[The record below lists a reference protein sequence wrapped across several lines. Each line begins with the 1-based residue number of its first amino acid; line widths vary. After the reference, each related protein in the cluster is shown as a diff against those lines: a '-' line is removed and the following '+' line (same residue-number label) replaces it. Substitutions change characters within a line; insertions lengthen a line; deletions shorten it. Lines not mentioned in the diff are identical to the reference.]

1 MNIKADSRRIK
12 KGDIFVALR
21 GVDGDGHRFIS
32 DAVKNGAS
40 KVVVEEDGDYGV
52 ETLVVKDTRAYLNAY
67 LESHYGT
74 IIDEMNIIGVTG
86 TNGKTTTAYLIY
98 EALNMLNIKCAYI
111 GTVGY
116 YLDKKIASLENTS
129 PDLALMYEM
138 LLKAHDK
145 GYQYVV
151 IEASS
156 QGLSYGRLD
165 TIKFDYALYTNLTQ
179 DHLDFHKTMENYAL
193 AKKKLFENLTH
204 DGLGIINNDDD
215 YVEYFRTKNSVTY
228 GFTESDYQVTS
239 YELSAHGTNFVIN
252 GVDNVQTKLIGKYN
266 IYNVLLTYV
275 FLEKIG
281 VLKKDIVRVISA
293 LLPPPGRMDIIKYKD
308 NSIIVDYAHTPDAM
322 ENIISTVKDITK
334 GDIYIVFGCTGSR
347 DRTKRPIMMDIALT
361 NSKFTIVTSDDL
373 HNEEF
378 VNIVADM
385 EEGVKQKNYAVYRDR
400 RKAIEK
406 GIEML
411 NHGDVLLVL
420 GKGHEEF
427 IIDKNLK
434 IPFNDHKVIESIIS
448 EKVEI

>member
-1 MNIKADSRRIK
+1 MNIKADSRRVK

-21 GVDGDGHRFIS
+21 GVDGDGHRFIDS
-32 DAVKNGAS
+32 AIKNGAS
-40 KVVVEEDGDYGV
+40 KVVAEEEGDYGV
-52 ETLVVKDTRAYLNAY
+52 ETLIVKDSRAYLNAY
-67 LESHYGT
+67 LESHYGN

-98 EALNMLNIKCAYI
+98 EALNKLNIKCAYI
-111 GTVGY
+111 GTIGF
-116 YLDKKIASLENTS
+116 YLDKKIASLDNTS

-138 LLKAHDK
+138 LLKAHEK
-145 GYQYVV
+145 GYKYVV

-193 AKKKLFENLTH
+193 AKKKLFESLTH

-228 GFTESDYQVTS
+228 GFTEADYQVTS
-239 YELSAHGTNFVIN
+239 YELTAHGTNFVIN
-252 GVDNVQTKLIGKYN
+252 GVDNIQTKLIGKYN

-275 FLEKIG
+275 FLDRIG
-281 VLKKDIVRVISA
+281 VLKKDIIRVIGT

-322 ENIISTVKDITK
+322 ENIISTVKEITK

-347 DRTKRPIMMDIALT
+347 DRTKRPIMMNIALT

-373 HNEEF
+373 HDEEF

-406 GIEML
+406 GIELL